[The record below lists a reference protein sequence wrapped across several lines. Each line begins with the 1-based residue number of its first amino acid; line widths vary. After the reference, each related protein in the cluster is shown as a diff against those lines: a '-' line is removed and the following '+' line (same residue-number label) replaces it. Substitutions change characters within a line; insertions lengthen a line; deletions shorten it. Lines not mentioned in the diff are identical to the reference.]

1 MSAKIFIKGDY
12 RHFFIDNSNITD
24 YKVFYDNQYNNIQTK
39 DAVVKSLGKNEKYVD
54 NYVVKVFNNGVWIDL
69 ALLENYFNENEV
81 RKSVFYRILTESN
94 FEFNKR
100 GISSTNIDMRL
111 ALNNL
116 KIVCKINE
124 NFEFENSDCVVYDSK
139 KAFLKKI
146 DVYNRNL
153 FYDEKNKDLFD
164 SNQYAFFNKDN
175 MSVDY
180 RILTTLNEQIV
191 LNNKS
196 YFNDYTTFNDNGTLL
211 NGSTIGT
218 VDLLFKENSESLSSS
233 SNVYADD
240 KQLTADYYIKTLV
253 DKQIVLNNKSDFN
266 DYATFNNSITLLKG
280 TTNEKV
286 DLLFKENSESLS
298 SSSNVYADDKQLT
311 VDYCL
316 KTLVDEQIVLN
327 NESDFNDYITFNG
340 NVTLLKGTNINE

>member
-1 MSAKIFIKGDY
+1 MSAKIFVKGDY

-39 DAVVKSLGKNEKYVD
+39 DDIVKSLRKNEKYVE
-54 NYVVKVFNNGVWIDL
+54 NYAVKVFNNGIWVDL

-146 DVYNRNL
+146 DAYNRNL
-153 FYDEKNKDLFD
+153 FYDEKNKNLFN
-164 SNQYAFFNKDN
+164 SNQYALFNKDN

-180 RILTTLNEQIV
+180 RVAATSNEQIV

-196 YFNDYTTFNDNGTLL
+196 DFNDYATFNDNVTLL
-211 NGSTIGT
+211 KGSAIET
-218 VDLLFKENSESLSSS
+218 VYLLFKENSESLSSS

-240 KQLTADYYIKTLV
+240 KQLTVDYYLKTLA
-253 DKQIVLNNKSDFN
+253 DEQIVLNNKSDFN
-266 DYATFNNSITLLKG
+266 DCATFNDNVTLLKG
-280 TTNEKV
+280 SVIETV
-286 DLLFKENSESLS
+286 YLLFKENSESLS

-316 KTLVDEQIVLN
+316 ETLVDEQIVLN
-327 NESDFNDYITFNG
+327 NESDFNDYATFND

>member
-1 MSAKIFIKGDY
+1 M
-12 RHFFIDNSNITD
+12 
-24 YKVFYDNQYNNIQTK
+24 
-39 DAVVKSLGKNEKYVD
+39 
-54 NYVVKVFNNGVWIDL
+54 VKVFNNGVWIDL

-146 DVYNRNL
+146 DVYNKNL

-180 RILTTLNEQIV
+180 KIVTTLNEQIV

-196 YFNDYTTFNDNGTLL
+196 DFNDYTTFDDN
-211 NGSTIGT
+211 
-218 VDLLFKENSESLSSS
+218 V
-233 SNVYADD
+233 
-240 KQLTADYYIKTLV
+240 
-253 DKQIVLNNKSDFN
+253 
-266 DYATFNNSITLLKG
+266 TLLKG
-280 TTNEKV
+280 SAIETV
-286 DLLFKENSESLS
+286 YLLFKENSESLS

-311 VDYCL
+311 VDYDL

-327 NESDFNDYITFNG
+327 NESDFNDYVTFND

>member
-1 MSAKIFIKGDY
+1 M
-12 RHFFIDNSNITD
+12 
-24 YKVFYDNQYNNIQTK
+24 
-39 DAVVKSLGKNEKYVD
+39 
-54 NYVVKVFNNGVWIDL
+54 

-146 DVYNRNL
+146 DVYIRNL

-164 SNQYAFFNKDN
+164 SNQYALFNKDN

-180 RILTTLNEQIV
+180 RVAATSNE
-191 LNNKS
+191 
-196 YFNDYTTFNDNGTLL
+196 
-211 NGSTIGT
+211 
-218 VDLLFKENSESLSSS
+218 
-233 SNVYADD
+233 
-240 KQLTADYYIKTLV
+240 
-253 DKQIVLNNKSDFN
+253 QIVLNNKSDFN

-311 VDYCL
+311 VDYYL
-316 KTLVDEQIVLN
+316 KTLADKQIVLN
-327 NESDFNDYITFNG
+327 NESDLNDYVTFNN

>member
-12 RHFFIDNSNITD
+12 RHFFVDNSNATD

-39 DAVVKSLGKNEKYVD
+39 DDIVKSLGKNEKYVE
-54 NYVVKVFNNGVWIDL
+54 NYAVKVFNNGIWVDL

-81 RKSVFYRILTESN
+81 RKSVLYRILTESN

-164 SNQYAFFNKDN
+164 SNQYALFNKDN

-180 RILTTLNEQIV
+180 RVAATSNE
-191 LNNKS
+191 
-196 YFNDYTTFNDNGTLL
+196 
-211 NGSTIGT
+211 
-218 VDLLFKENSESLSSS
+218 
-233 SNVYADD
+233 
-240 KQLTADYYIKTLV
+240 
-253 DKQIVLNNKSDFN
+253 QIVLNNKSDFN
-266 DYATFNNSITLLKG
+266 DYVTFNDNYNITLLKG
-280 TTNEKV
+280 SAIETV
-286 DLLFKENSESLS
+286 YLLFKENSESLS

-311 VDYCL
+311 VDYYL
-316 KTLVDEQIVLN
+316 KTLADEQIVLN
-327 NESDFNDYITFNG
+327 NKSYFNDYVTFN
-340 NVTLLKGTNINE
+340 NNYNITLLKATNMNK

>member
-1 MSAKIFIKGDY
+1 MSAKIFVKGDY

-39 DAVVKSLGKNEKYVD
+39 DDVVKSLGKNEKYVE
-54 NYVVKVFNNGVWIDL
+54 NYAVKVFNNGIWVDL

-146 DVYNRNL
+146 DAYNRNL
-153 FYDEKNKDLFD
+153 FYDEKNKDLFV
-164 SNQYAFFNKDN
+164 SNQYALFNKDN

-180 RILTTLNEQIV
+180 RVAATSNE
-191 LNNKS
+191 
-196 YFNDYTTFNDNGTLL
+196 
-211 NGSTIGT
+211 
-218 VDLLFKENSESLSSS
+218 
-233 SNVYADD
+233 
-240 KQLTADYYIKTLV
+240 
-253 DKQIVLNNKSDFN
+253 QIVLNNKSDFN
-266 DYATFNNSITLLKG
+266 DYATFDDNVTLLKG
-280 TTNEKV
+280 SAIRIV
-286 DLLFKENSESLS
+286 YLLFKENSESLS
-298 SSSNVYADDKQLT
+298 SSNNVYADDKQFT
-311 VDYCL
+311 VDYYH
-316 KTLVDEQIVLN
+316 KTLADKQIILN
-327 NESDFNDYITFNG
+327 NESDFNDCTTFNG

>member
-1 MSAKIFIKGDY
+1 MSAKIFVKGDY
-12 RHFFIDNSNITD
+12 RHFFVDNSNATD
-24 YKVFYDNQYNNIQTK
+24 YKIFYNSQYNNIQTK
-39 DAVVKSLGKNEKYVD
+39 DDIVKSLGKNEKYID
-54 NYVVKVFNNGVWIDL
+54 NYAVKVFNNGVWIDL

-146 DVYNRNL
+146 DVYNRDL

-164 SNQYAFFNKDN
+164 SNQYALFNKDN

-180 RILTTLNEQIV
+180 QVAATSNEQIV

-196 YFNDYTTFNDNGTLL
+196 DLNDY
-211 NGSTIGT
+211 
-218 VDLLFKENSESLSSS
+218 V
-233 SNVYADD
+233 
-240 KQLTADYYIKTLV
+240 
-253 DKQIVLNNKSDFN
+253 
-266 DYATFNNSITLLKG
+266 TFNNNVTSLKG
-280 TTNEKV
+280 T
-286 DLLFKENSESLS
+286 
-298 SSSNVYADDKQLT
+298 
-311 VDYCL
+311 
-316 KTLVDEQIVLN
+316 I
-327 NESDFNDYITFNG
+327 
-340 NVTLLKGTNINE
+340 

>member
-12 RHFFIDNSNITD
+12 RHFVIDNSNTTD
-24 YKVFYDNQYNNIQTK
+24 YKVFYNNRYNNIQTK
-39 DAVVKSLGKNEKYVD
+39 DDIVKSLGKNEKYVE
-54 NYVVKVFNNGVWIDL
+54 NYAVKVFNNGIWVDL

-153 FYDEKNKDLFD
+153 FYDEKNKNLFD
-164 SNQYAFFNKDN
+164 SNQYALFNKDN

-180 RILTTLNEQIV
+180 RVAATSNE
-191 LNNKS
+191 
-196 YFNDYTTFNDNGTLL
+196 
-211 NGSTIGT
+211 
-218 VDLLFKENSESLSSS
+218 
-233 SNVYADD
+233 
-240 KQLTADYYIKTLV
+240 
-253 DKQIVLNNKSDFN
+253 QIVLNNKSDFN
-266 DYATFNNSITLLKG
+266 DYATFDDNVTLLKG
-280 TTNEKV
+280 SAIGTV

-327 NESDFNDYITFNG
+327 NESDFNDYATFND

>member
-1 MSAKIFIKGDY
+1 MKI
-12 RHFFIDNSNITD
+12 
-24 YKVFYDNQYNNIQTK
+24 
-39 DAVVKSLGKNEKYVD
+39 
-54 NYVVKVFNNGVWIDL
+54 
-69 ALLENYFNENEV
+69 AL
-81 RKSVFYRILTESN
+81 K
-94 FEFNKR
+94 KK
-100 GISSTNIDMRL
+100 
-111 ALNNL
+111 

-180 RILTTLNEQIV
+180 RIVTTLNEQIV

-196 YFNDYTTFNDNGTLL
+196 NFNNYATFNDN
-211 NGSTIGT
+211 
-218 VDLLFKENSESLSSS
+218 V
-233 SNVYADD
+233 
-240 KQLTADYYIKTLV
+240 
-253 DKQIVLNNKSDFN
+253 
-266 DYATFNNSITLLKG
+266 TLLKG
-280 TTNEKV
+280 SAIGTV

-316 KTLVDEQIVLN
+316 KTLADEQIVLN
-327 NESDFNDYITFNG
+327 NKSDFNDCATFNS
-340 NVTLLKGTNINE
+340 NVTLYEFQKEIH

>member
-1 MSAKIFIKGDY
+1 MSAKIFVKGDY

-24 YKVFYDNQYNNIQTK
+24 YKVFYDNKYNNIQKK
-39 DAVVKSLGKNEKYVD
+39 DDVVNSLGKNEKYVE
-54 NYVVKVFNNGVWIDL
+54 NYAVKVFNNGVWVDL

-81 RKSVFYRILTESN
+81 RKSVFYRILTEGN

-124 NFEFENSDCVVYDSK
+124 NFEFKNSDCVVYDSK

-153 FYDEKNKDLFD
+153 FYDEKNKNLFD
-164 SNQYAFFNKDN
+164 SNQYALFNKDN

-180 RILTTLNEQIV
+180 RVAATSNEQIV

-196 YFNDYTTFNDNGTLL
+196 NFNNYATFNDN
-211 NGSTIGT
+211 
-218 VDLLFKENSESLSSS
+218 V
-233 SNVYADD
+233 
-240 KQLTADYYIKTLV
+240 
-253 DKQIVLNNKSDFN
+253 
-266 DYATFNNSITLLKG
+266 TLLKG
-280 TTNEKV
+280 SAIGTV

-327 NESDFNDYITFNG
+327 NESNFNDYITFNDNY
-340 NVTLLKGTNINE
+340 NVTLLKATNN

>member
-1 MSAKIFIKGDY
+1 MSAKIFVKGDY
-12 RHFFIDNSNITD
+12 RHFIINNSNTTD

-39 DAVVKSLGKNEKYVD
+39 DDIVKSLGKNEKYVD

-164 SNQYAFFNKDN
+164 SNQYAFFGENGTTI
-175 MSVDY
+175 DY
-180 RILTTLNEQIV
+180 QYFANLEEQIKFNDKNTLGNYSTIKNNYTTLRNLVIEVI
-191 LNNKS
+191 
-196 YFNDYTTFNDNGTLL
+196 
-211 NGSTIGT
+211 
-218 VDLLFKENSESLSSS
+218 DLLFKNRSESLIST
-233 SNVYADD
+233 NNIYGNDE
-240 KQLTADYYIKTLV
+240 QLTIDYYFKSPVET
-253 DKQIVLNNKSDFN
+253 QIIFN
-266 DYATFNNSITLLKG
+266 DKNTVNNHAEIKNNYTMLK
-280 TTNEKV
+280 K
-286 DLLFKENSESLS
+286 
-298 SSSNVYADDKQLT
+298 
-311 VDYCL
+311 
-316 KTLVDEQIVLN
+316 
-327 NESDFNDYITFNG
+327 
-340 NVTLLKGTNINE
+340 NIN

>member
-12 RHFFIDNSNITD
+12 RHFVIDNSNTTD
-24 YKVFYDNQYNNIQTK
+24 YKVFYNNRYNNIQTK
-39 DAVVKSLGKNEKYVD
+39 DDIVKSLGKNEKYVD

-153 FYDEKNKDLFD
+153 FYDEKNKNLFD
-164 SNQYAFFNKDN
+164 SNQYALFNKDN

-180 RILTTLNEQIV
+180 RVAATSNEQIV

-196 YFNDYTTFNDNGTLL
+196 DFNDYATFDDNVTLL
-211 NGSTIGT
+211 KGSAIG
-218 VDLLFKENSESLSSS
+218 VVYLLFKENSESLSSS

-240 KQLTADYYIKTLV
+240 KQLTVDYYLKTLA
-253 DKQIVLNNKSDFN
+253 DKQIVLNDKSNFN
-266 DYATFNNSITLLKG
+266 DYTIFDDNVTLLKG
-280 TTNEKV
+280 SAIGV
-286 DLLFKENSESLS
+286 VYLLFKENSESLS

-327 NESDFNDYITFNG
+327 NESDFNDYVTFND
-340 NVTLLKGTNINE
+340 NVTSLKGTNINK

>member
-1 MSAKIFIKGDY
+1 MSVKIFIKGDY

-39 DAVVKSLGKNEKYVD
+39 DDIVKSLGKNEKYVE
-54 NYVVKVFNNGVWIDL
+54 NYAVKVFNNGIWIDL

-153 FYDEKNKDLFD
+153 FYDEKNKNLFD
-164 SNQYAFFNKDN
+164 SNQYALFNKDN

-180 RILTTLNEQIV
+180 RVSATSNE
-191 LNNKS
+191 
-196 YFNDYTTFNDNGTLL
+196 
-211 NGSTIGT
+211 
-218 VDLLFKENSESLSSS
+218 
-233 SNVYADD
+233 
-240 KQLTADYYIKTLV
+240 
-253 DKQIVLNNKSDFN
+253 QIVLNNKSDFN
-266 DYATFNNSITLLKG
+266 DYTTFNDNYNITLLKG
-280 TTNEKV
+280 SAVETV
-286 DLLFKENSESLS
+286 YLLFKENSESLS

-311 VDYCL
+311 VDYYV
-316 KTLVDEQIVLN
+316 KTLADEQIVLN
-327 NESDFNDYITFNG
+327 NKSDFNDYITFNDNY
-340 NVTLLKGTNINE
+340 NVTLLKATNMNK

>member
-1 MSAKIFIKGDY
+1 MSAKIFVKGDY

-39 DAVVKSLGKNEKYVD
+39 DDIVKSLGKNEKYVD
-54 NYVVKVFNNGVWIDL
+54 NYVIKVFNNGIWVDL

-146 DVYNRNL
+146 DV
-153 FYDEKNKDLFD
+153 
-164 SNQYAFFNKDN
+164 
-175 MSVDY
+175 
-180 RILTTLNEQIV
+180 
-191 LNNKS
+191 
-196 YFNDYTTFNDNGTLL
+196 
-211 NGSTIGT
+211 
-218 VDLLFKENSESLSSS
+218 
-233 SNVYADD
+233 
-240 KQLTADYYIKTLV
+240 
-253 DKQIVLNNKSDFN
+253 
-266 DYATFNNSITLLKG
+266 
-280 TTNEKV
+280 
-286 DLLFKENSESLS
+286 
-298 SSSNVYADDKQLT
+298 
-311 VDYCL
+311 
-316 KTLVDEQIVLN
+316 
-327 NESDFNDYITFNG
+327 
-340 NVTLLKGTNINE
+340 

>member
-1 MSAKIFIKGDY
+1 MSAKIFVKGDY

-24 YKVFYDNQYNNIQTK
+24 YKVFYDNRYNNIQTK

-153 FYDEKNKDLFD
+153 FYDEKNKNLFD
-164 SNQYAFFNKDN
+164 SNQYALFNKDN
-175 MSVDY
+175 MNVDY
-180 RILTTLNEQIV
+180 RVAATSNEQIV

-196 YFNDYTTFNDNGTLL
+196 N
-211 NGSTIGT
+211 
-218 VDLLFKENSESLSSS
+218 
-233 SNVYADD
+233 
-240 KQLTADYYIKTLV
+240 
-253 DKQIVLNNKSDFN
+253 FN
-266 DYATFNNSITLLKG
+266 DYATFNNNYNITLLKG
-280 TTNEKV
+280 SAIETV
-286 DLLFKENSESLS
+286 YLLFKENSESLS

-311 VDYCL
+311 VDYYI
-316 KTLVDEQIVLN
+316 KTLADEQIVLN
-327 NESDFNDYITFNG
+327 NKSDFNDYVTFN
-340 NVTLLKGTNINE
+340 NNYNITLLKATNTNK

>member
-12 RHFFIDNSNITD
+12 RHFIINNSNTTD
-24 YKVFYDNQYNNIQTK
+24 YKVFYDDQYNNIQTK
-39 DAVVKSLGKNEKYVD
+39 DDVVKSLGKNEKYVE
-54 NYVVKVFNNGVWIDL
+54 NYAVKVFNNGIWVDL

-146 DVYNRNL
+146 DAYNRNL
-153 FYDEKNKDLFD
+153 FYDEKNKNLFD
-164 SNQYAFFNKDN
+164 SNQYALFNKDN

-180 RILTTLNEQIV
+180 RVAATSNE
-191 LNNKS
+191 
-196 YFNDYTTFNDNGTLL
+196 
-211 NGSTIGT
+211 
-218 VDLLFKENSESLSSS
+218 
-233 SNVYADD
+233 
-240 KQLTADYYIKTLV
+240 
-253 DKQIVLNNKSDFN
+253 QIVLNNKSDFN
-266 DYATFNNSITLLKG
+266 DYATFDDNVTLLKG
-280 TTNEKV
+280 STISIV
-286 DLLFKENSESLS
+286 YLLFKENSESLS

-311 VDYCL
+311 VDYYL
-316 KTLVDEQIVLN
+316 KTLADKQIVLN
-327 NESDFNDYITFNG
+327 NKSDFNDYATFDDNA
-340 NVTLLKGTNINE
+340 TLLKGTAIRIVYLPFKENSESLSSSSNVYADDKQLTVDYYLKTLADKQIVLNNKSDLNDYVTFSDNVTSLKGTI

>member
-12 RHFFIDNSNITD
+12 RHFFVDNSNATD

-39 DAVVKSLGKNEKYVD
+39 DDIVKSLGKNEKYVE
-54 NYVVKVFNNGVWIDL
+54 NYAVKVFNNGIWVDL

-164 SNQYAFFNKDN
+164 SNQYALFNKDN

-180 RILTTLNEQIV
+180 RVAATSNE
-191 LNNKS
+191 
-196 YFNDYTTFNDNGTLL
+196 
-211 NGSTIGT
+211 
-218 VDLLFKENSESLSSS
+218 
-233 SNVYADD
+233 
-240 KQLTADYYIKTLV
+240 
-253 DKQIVLNNKSDFN
+253 QIVLNNKSDFN
-266 DYATFNNSITLLKG
+266 DYVTFNDNYNITLLKG
-280 TTNEKV
+280 SAIETV
-286 DLLFKENSESLS
+286 YLLFKENSESLS

-311 VDYCL
+311 VDYYL
-316 KTLVDEQIVLN
+316 KTLADEQIVLN
-327 NESDFNDYITFNG
+327 NKSYFNDYVTFN
-340 NVTLLKGTNINE
+340 NNYNITLLKATNMNK

>member
-1 MSAKIFIKGDY
+1 MSAKIFVKGDY
-12 RHFFIDNSNITD
+12 RHFFVDNSNTTD

-39 DAVVKSLGKNEKYVD
+39 DDIVKSLGKNEKYVE

-153 FYDEKNKDLFD
+153 FYDEKNKNLFD

-180 RILTTLNEQIV
+180 RIAATLNE
-191 LNNKS
+191 
-196 YFNDYTTFNDNGTLL
+196 
-211 NGSTIGT
+211 
-218 VDLLFKENSESLSSS
+218 
-233 SNVYADD
+233 
-240 KQLTADYYIKTLV
+240 
-253 DKQIVLNNKSDFN
+253 QIVLNNKSDFN

-286 DLLFKENSESLS
+286 YLLFKENSESLS

-327 NESDFNDYITFNG
+327 NESNFNDYITFNDNY
-340 NVTLLKGTNINE
+340 NVTLLKATNTNK

>member
-1 MSAKIFIKGDY
+1 MSAKIFVKGDY
-12 RHFFIDNSNITD
+12 RHFFIDNSNTTD
-24 YKVFYDNQYNNIQTK
+24 YKVFYNNQYNNIQTK

-153 FYDEKNKDLFD
+153 FYDEKNKNLFD
-164 SNQYAFFNKDN
+164 SNQYALFNKDN

-196 YFNDYTTFNDNGTLL
+196 DFNDYTTFNDNGTLL
-211 NGSTIGT
+211 KGSAIGI
-218 VDLLFKENSESLSSS
+218 VDLLFKENSESFSSS
-233 SNVYADD
+233 SNIYADD

-327 NESDFNDYITFNG
+327 NESNFNDYITFND
-340 NVTLLKGTNINE
+340 NYNITLLKATNN